1 MVLIIN
7 FSIYSMKTRDKMY
20 KYGIACFIS
29 LLILLFILSDDNI
42 PPYERKSYKVTII
55 MLRNHRCNRNRYLCY
70 YSYSQAIEYHFEDE
84 IMKPIKILSWNG
96 INPTKLTW
104 FKKGAFEN
112 CLPLPREC
120 KYSTDRAEYNTSD
133 VILIEAFYLRS
144 DEFPRHRLDN
154 QKWVFNGYESPD
166 RSSWPPYGK
175 HDSWYNFTMTYT
187 GDSDVFT
194 PYGVCF
200 DTESPAS
207 GQNRAVRRLYGPSDL
222 EYGPIVDQKLSEEK
236 RKRRNLVKLIAD
248 KTSLAIWIVSHCV
261 TNSERERY
269 VAVLNRTAPIDVYGD
284 CVGKELNVGQVK
296 ELMIKKYRFYLAFEN
311 SLCDDYVTEK
321 LFKTFSLNIVP
332 VVLGNVDYASI
343 LPPHS
348 YIDVRD
354 YGSARDLG
362 RYLNYLS
369 TNSTAYAEYFAWKKR
384 YVCFN
389 GVPTPSP
396 ACRLCQYLNTNYG
409 VKTKVKSISEFW
421 SRKRRC
427 KTPQEYYNNAN
438 DLI

>member
-1 MVLIIN
+1 M
-7 FSIYSMKTRDKMY
+7 
-20 KYGIACFIS
+20 
-29 LLILLFILSDDNI
+29 
-42 PPYERKSYKVTII
+42 
-55 MLRNHRCNRNRYLCY
+55 
-70 YSYSQAIEYHFEDE
+70 
-84 IMKPIKILSWNG
+84 
-96 INPTKLTW
+96 
-104 FKKGAFEN
+104 
-112 CLPLPREC
+112 LPR
-120 KYSTDRAEYNTSD
+120 
-133 VILIEAFYLRS
+133 
-144 DEFPRHRLDN
+144 EFPRHRLDN

-166 RSSWPPYGK
+166 RSSWPSYGK
-175 HDSWYNFTMTYT
+175 HDSWFNITMTYT

-207 GQNRAVRRLYGPSDL
+207 GQNRAVRNIYGSRSQP
-222 EYGPIVDQKLSEEK
+222 Y
-236 RKRRNLVKLIAD
+236 KRRADLVVTDVKANFRRIA
-248 KTSLAIWIVSHCV
+248 KQLESKRLGAIWLVSNCLTKSFREAYVNALVHHYRVDVFGTCNAGRLSV
-261 TNSERERY
+261 REVER
-269 VAVLNRTAPIDVYGD
+269 
-284 CVGKELNVGQVK
+284 
-296 ELMIKKYRFYLAFEN
+296 LMRDEYRFYLAFEN
-311 SLCDDYVTEK
+311 SLCEDYVTEK

-369 TNSTAYAEYFAWKKR
+369 TNATAYAEYFAWKKR

-427 KTPQEYYNNAN
+427 KSAN
-438 DLI
+438 VFYKGIL